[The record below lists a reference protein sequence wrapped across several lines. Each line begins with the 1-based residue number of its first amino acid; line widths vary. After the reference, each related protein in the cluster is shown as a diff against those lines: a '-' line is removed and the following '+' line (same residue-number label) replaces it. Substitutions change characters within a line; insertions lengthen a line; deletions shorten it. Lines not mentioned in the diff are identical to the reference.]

1 MSSVDTPPSPWS
13 RSAPLPPYPEGPP
26 PEDAD
31 ADLGP
36 PDGGSPDGGSWEA
49 ADPTVPFASPAPQ
62 SRPPLTYTTP
72 YPPPAPPPARRRRAP
87 AWVAATAVLT
97 LAAGLVGGVVG
108 ANLANDDTPVTAT
121 GGTVNTS
128 TGSGA
133 GPAAVVA
140 GPVLDVA
147 GILNKVEPAVVAIQ
161 ANGRLGTGQGTGII
175 ISPDGE
181 VLTNAHVIEGATS
194 IRVTLQGQTQSRA
207 ATLVGADSGND
218 IALLQITGASGLAT
232 AELGSSASVK
242 VGDDVVAIGNALG
255 LRGDPT
261 VTRGIVSALN
271 RSLDTLTGMLQTD
284 AAINPGNSG
293 GPLANNRGQ
302 VIGINTAVAG
312 RGGQNIG
319 FAIPIDSARTILDR
333 LRSGQAAKAVGY
345 LGVSTRDPGDNSRG
359 AEIVDL
365 VAGGP
370 ADRGGLQVGDLV
382 TDVDGK
388 EVIGSSGLVGVLRE
402 LSPGTR
408 VAVTVE
414 RDGKSQKLSVT
425 LGERP
430 AN

>member
-1 MSSVDTPPSPWS
+1 M
-13 RSAPLPPYPEGPP
+13 
-26 PEDAD
+26 
-31 ADLGP
+31 
-36 PDGGSPDGGSWEA
+36 
-49 ADPTVPFASPAPQ
+49 
-62 SRPPLTYTTP
+62 
-72 YPPPAPPPARRRRAP
+72 
-87 AWVAATAVLT
+87 
-97 LAAGLVGGVVG
+97 
-108 ANLANDDTPVTAT
+108 
-121 GGTVNTS
+121 
-128 TGSGA
+128 
-133 GPAAVVA
+133 A

-161 ANGRLGTGQGTGII
+161 ANGRQGVGQGSGIV
-175 ISPDGE
+175 ISSDGE
-181 VLTNAHVIEGATS
+181 VLTNAHVVEGATS
-194 IRVTLQGQTQSRA
+194 IRVTLQGQSQSRE

-218 IALLQITGASGLAT
+218 IALLRITGASGLAV
-232 AELGSSASVK
+232 ADLGSSAAVR

-271 RSLDTLTGMLQTD
+271 RSLDALTGMIQTD

-293 GPLANNRGQ
+293 GPLANNQGQ

-345 LGVSTRDPGDNSRG
+345 LGVSTQDPGDNSRG

-370 ADRGGLQVGDLV
+370 ADRGGIRIGDLV
-382 TDVDGK
+382 TDVNGK
-388 EVIGSSGLVGVLRE
+388 EVLGSDGLGGLLRE
-402 LSPGTR
+402 LAPGTR
-408 VAVTVE
+408 VSVTVE
-414 RDGKSQKLSVT
+414 RAGREQKLSVT
-425 LGERP
+425 LGQRP